1 MSNPYPPQDPNN
13 PYGSQPEQPYGQQP
27 PAGQQ
32 PYGQQPQQPYDQQPQ
47 QPYGQQPQQPY
58 GQQPQQPYG
67 QQPYGQQPPVGQ
79 PPGYYVP
86 QNMSGTL
93 ATVGKRFLAVLI
105 DSILLGVIGGIIG
118 AVLGVGFAS
127 RFGFGGGSF
136 TFDKG
141 PFVIVTIL
149 GLALNFGY
157 YVYFYSTTGQTL
169 GKKALNIR
177 VARRDRQPLDLRTAA
192 IRTAVINASS
202 IVSVFLV
209 IGLFDPTDASSLG
222 AYSSISGIVSLFQ
235 LLDYLW
241 AFWDGE
247 KQTLHDKAAGTVVLN
262 A

>member
-32 PYGQQPQQPYDQQPQ
+32 PYGQQPYGQQPPAGQ
-47 QPYGQQPQQPY
+47 QPYG
-58 GQQPQQPYG
+58 QQPYG

-105 DSILLGVIGGIIG
+105 DSILLAIIGGIIG
-118 AVLGVGFAS
+118 AVLGVGFTS
-127 RFGFGGGSF
+127 RFGFGGSTF
-136 TFDKG
+136 TIDKG
-141 PFVIVTIL
+141 PFVIATIL

-209 IGLFDPTDASSLG
+209 IGLFDPTDGSSLG
-222 AYSSISGIVSLFQ
+222 AYTSISGIVSLFQ

-241 AFWDGE
+241 AFWDSE